1 MRIEKEKFDI
11 FNVKSI
17 PFLENRIAQ
26 IKKMLESRRVI
37 DKETIA
43 ILESVLLSDEEI
55 LNHLRAEQK

>member
-1 MRIEKEKFDI
+1 VRIEKEKFDI